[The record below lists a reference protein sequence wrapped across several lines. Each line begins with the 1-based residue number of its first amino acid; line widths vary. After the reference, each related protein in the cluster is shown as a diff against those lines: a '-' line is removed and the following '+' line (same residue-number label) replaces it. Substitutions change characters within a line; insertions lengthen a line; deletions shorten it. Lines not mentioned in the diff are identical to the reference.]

1 MTNPPEF
8 DVSSGGA
15 IAIQQPVAIQR
26 KGPYRLLWERFREDK
41 AALGGGVVIVLL
53 ILIAIF
59 GGPIAAAIT
68 GHHANDIVP
77 NSQDQFGVP
86 LGPSSHLWFGADAE
100 GRDLFVRTLYG
111 ARVSLFVGIVASG
124 IAVFIGLVVGLTAG
138 FFGGIIDTILSR
150 FADVLLAVPQ
160 VLIAVGIVA
169 ACSTTKQGC
178 RVLHIFTLQP
188 GVPVVIFVITLFSWS
203 YIARIVRAFTLSLRE
218 KEFVESARAA
228 GATNFRILWQEIL
241 PNLVGPLIVYSTLLI
256 PSNILFEA
264 GLSFLGLGVPSTTPS
279 WGQILSEVYTD
290 GLYNVAWWLMLFPGA
305 FLIIT
310 TLAFNLL
317 GDGLRDAF
325 DVRTER

>member
-15 IAIQQPVAIQR
+15 IAIQQPVAVQR
-26 KGPYRLLWERFREDK
+26 KGPYRLFWERFREDK
-41 AALGGGVVIVLL
+41 AALGGGVVIILL

-59 GGPIAAAIT
+59 GGPIASSIT
-68 GHHANDIVP
+68 GHGANDIVP
-77 NSQDQFGVP
+77 NSQDQYGVP
-86 LGPSSHLWFGADAE
+86 LGPSGHLWFGADAE

-111 ARVSLFVGIVASG
+111 ARISLFVGIVASG

-138 FFGGIIDTILSR
+138 FFGGIVDTILSR

-160 VLIAVGIVA
+160 ILIAVGIVA

-178 RVLHIFTLQP
+178 LGGALQP
-188 GVPVVIFVITLFSWS
+188 GVPVVISVITLFSWS
-203 YIARIVRAFTLSLRE
+203 YIARIVRGFTLSLRE

-241 PNLVGPLIVYSTLLI
+241 PNLVGPLIVYTTLLI